1 MIEIKAVWQGWSGGP
16 GYSTFH
22 GLGSTDA
29 AAGPLADALDDFFDS
44 MENLLP
50 TGLSIQIQPTWR
62 DLDETTGALINEFSF
77 PSARPVHEGSGNAA
91 FSAVN
96 GMCVNWLT
104 GQSAGRKLRVGRTYL
119 VPLTAFVW
127 ATDGTP
133 NDSVVTQLQNA
144 ASALVSSGAGLAVWK
159 RPRNGA
165 GGDASVVTGARVPD
179 EGVILRSRRR

>member
-1 MIEIKAVWQGWSGGP
+1 MIEIKAIWQGWSGGP

-29 AAGPLADALDDFFDS
+29 TAGPLADALDTFFDTIK
-44 MENLLP
+44 NLIP
-50 TGLSIQIQPTWR
+50 TSVSVQLQPTWK
-62 DLDETTGALINEFSF
+62 DLDETTGALNGEFSF
-77 PSARPVHEGSGNAA
+77 PAARPVHQGTGSAA

-104 GQSAGRKLRVGRTYL
+104 SASAGRKLRVGRTYL

-133 NDSVVTQLQNA
+133 NDSVVTEIQGA
-144 ASALVSSGAGLAVWK
+144 AQAVVDSAAGLCVWK
-159 RPRNGA
+159 RPRAGA
-165 GGDASVVTGARVPD
+165 GGATSVVTGARVPD

>member
-1 MIEIKAVWQGWSGGP
+1 MIEIKAVWQGWAGGP

-22 GLGSTDA
+22 GEGSIDTA
-29 AAGPLADALDDFFDS
+29 AEGLADAIDTFFDTIKNVVPS
-44 MENLLP
+44 SI
-50 TGLSIQIQPTWR
+50 SIQLQPTWR
-62 DLDETTGALINEFSF
+62 DLDEATGALVNEFPF
-77 PSARPVHEGSGNAA
+77 PAARPVHQGTGNAA

-127 ATDGTP
+127 GLDGTP
-133 NDSVVTQLQNA
+133 NDAVVTELQGA
-144 ASALVSSGAGLAVWK
+144 AQAVVDSAAGLGVWK

-165 GGDASVVTGARVPD
+165 GGSLSVVTGARVPD